1 MLTTDNN
8 NGIYKQM
15 DNKNGWR
22 SNLIELSKSFIYSL
36 LWVGVA
42 YGIIKTEISNLQE
55 QTKEVTSSLNSHL
68 IDDVNRHEFNTYV
81 NGVDKRFD
89 ALESKIDLIITL
101 IDK

>member
-1 MLTTDNN
+1 MLTTDTN

-15 DNKNGWR
+15 DNKQTLR

-36 LWVGVA
+36 LWIGMA
-42 YGIIKTEISNLQE
+42 YGIIKSDINNLKAHTNE
-55 QTKEVTSSLNSHL
+55 LTVEFNSHL
-68 IDDVNRHEFNTYV
+68 VNDVNRHEFNTYV